1 MPVISRGFRL
11 NSRITRYNPE
21 NAGRYRDIYRVE
33 TVGNVCVR
41 EAIFSGTA
49 VTPCLRGT
57 EAFLI
62 SGKYKKL
69 VNLLDVAIATAGC
82 NFLYYL

>member
-1 MPVISRGFRL
+1 MLGDTGIS
-11 NSRITRYNPE
+11 
-21 NAGRYRDIYRVE
+21 
-33 TVGNVCVR
+33 TVSKRWKMCVC
-41 EAIFSGTA
+41 EKLFFSGTA

-69 VNLLDVAIATAGC
+69 VNLLDVVIATAGC